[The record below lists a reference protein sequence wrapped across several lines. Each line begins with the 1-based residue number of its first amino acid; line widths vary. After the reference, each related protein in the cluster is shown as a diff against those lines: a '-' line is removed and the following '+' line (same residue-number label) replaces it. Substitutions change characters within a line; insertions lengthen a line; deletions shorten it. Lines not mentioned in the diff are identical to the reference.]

1 MYLTILIFALSL
13 IVAVKGASMA
23 TNHSAKLAESFKL
36 SRYTVGFIII
46 AFISLLPETIISV
59 SSAMKGIPEFGLGT
73 LFGSNIADLTLIFA
87 ILAITIGRGIK
98 VESKV
103 LKNMRFYP
111 LFLLLPII
119 FGLNGYYSRL
129 EGIALIAA
137 GIIFYYLVL
146 GGSAE
151 TASDIVKKKEDKYKS
166 IFFLVVAIIFLLA
179 GSHFLVVSAVDLAT
193 AFNVT
198 PVLVGLLVVSLGT
211 TMPEL
216 VFSYKAIK
224 KHEDSLAVGDILGS
238 VLADATIIVGIL
250 AAISPFHFPIRIV
263 YVTGAFMIVA
273 SVILLRFMRTGK
285 MLTKKE
291 GLLLMIFW
299 LSYVA
304 TELFL
309 S

>member
-285 MLTKKE
+285 ILTKKE